1 MKIYDCLD
9 SLKIASANFWEYFLS
24 VLDKNSSIAIEGLI
38 FICGIESHS
47 NLFQKLTNILMKKN

>member
-1 MKIYDCLD
+1 MKDMDFYFN
-9 SLKIASANFWEYFLS
+9 NFQTIPEFATLS